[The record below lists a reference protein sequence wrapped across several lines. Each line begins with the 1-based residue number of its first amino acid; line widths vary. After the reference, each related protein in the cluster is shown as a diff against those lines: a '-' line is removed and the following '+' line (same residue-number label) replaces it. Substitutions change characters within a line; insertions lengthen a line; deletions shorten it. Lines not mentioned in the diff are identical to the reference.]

1 MEVGDL
7 IEDPVW
13 WASHKDMGTPPKKQM
28 VGDDVCTQQNK
39 CPRRGTN
46 VLRFGW
52 ASKQTK
58 EKGIILPVAIRFLMD
73 CDPFGIFFYSV

>member
-28 VGDDVCTQQNK
+28 VGDDVCTKGMCTQQNK

-46 VLRFGW
+46 VLRFG
-52 ASKQTK
+52 
-58 EKGIILPVAIRFLMD
+58 
-73 CDPFGIFFYSV
+73 